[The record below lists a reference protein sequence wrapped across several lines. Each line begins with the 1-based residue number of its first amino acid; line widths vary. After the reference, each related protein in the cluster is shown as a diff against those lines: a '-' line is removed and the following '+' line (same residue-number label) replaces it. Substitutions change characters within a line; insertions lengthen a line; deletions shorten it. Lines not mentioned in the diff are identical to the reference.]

1 VSSTQYLDDVDVEDL
16 LWNSLDGNVLKQRVK
31 DGSLEDLLP
40 QMGKLAGLG
49 FSYPPQP
56 ILSPRR
62 RLYPPGRSPLRDGVE
77 PEAIV
82 KNEAEGP
89 FPILRGF
96 IHSEIMAGERS

>member
-1 VSSTQYLDDVDVEDL
+1 
-16 LWNSLDGNVLKQRVK
+16 
-31 DGSLEDLLP
+31 
-40 QMGKLAGLG
+40 MGRR
-49 FSYPPQP
+49 
-56 ILSPRR
+56 PRR

-96 IHSEIMAGERS
+96 IHSEIMAEGGAESLNSLYSVLG